1 MEFTVFSTD
10 SGPEI
15 GTSERQANTIA
26 SCATWISSLCVRLVP
41 MYGRILSPNFPAVF
55 AAINSCAIAGQ
66 RIAVVSLRK
75 KKKKRRRKK
84 NAEKKKDKKKKKRR
98 RGSKHSSLGSLCR
111 GPEFFIQYSSL
122 SEMIED
128 YYMQEN
134 VKKGLP
140 EWLKL
145 QRRVLTT
152 NLIHN

>member
-26 SCATWISSLCVRLVP
+26 SCATWISARCVRLVP

-84 NAEKKKDKKKKKRR
+84 MKKRR
-98 RGSKHSSLGSLCR
+98 RKKRRRKEEEEVNTRVLEVSAGARNFSFSTRAS
-111 GPEFFIQYSSL
+111 
-122 SEMIED
+122 
-128 YYMQEN
+128 
-134 VKKGLP
+134 VK
-140 EWLKL
+140 WLKITICKKML
-145 QRRVLTT
+145 KRVCQ
-152 NLIHN
+152 NDWNCKEGF